1 MNVSLNIMLA
11 LNTRE
16 ESTMKEGTNTKI
28 RVLEALE
35 KAFPLDLSIKEIA
48 KSTGLS
54 VPTVSTWLKV
64 LEAEKKIEVTR
75 TVGNAIFYRIKRG

>member
-1 MNVSLNIMLA
+1 
-11 LNTRE
+11 
-16 ESTMKEGTNTKI
+16 MKGETSSKI
-28 RVLEALE
+28 KVLEAL
-35 KAFPLDLSIKEIA
+35 KKVFPLDLSIKEIA

-75 TVGNAIFYRIKRG
+75 TVGNAVFYRIIRDGVDSIVSES